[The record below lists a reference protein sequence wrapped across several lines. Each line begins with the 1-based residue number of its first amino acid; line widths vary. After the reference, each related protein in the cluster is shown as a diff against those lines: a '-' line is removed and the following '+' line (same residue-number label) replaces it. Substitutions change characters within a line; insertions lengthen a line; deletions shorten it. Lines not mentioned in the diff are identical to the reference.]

1 MEFLQQSNNN
11 NVSLLLLHVSFNIND
26 IYLLIFICIKCINCF
41 ITYTL
46 VVCMAIATFSCLD
59 CKNINVTHNSE
70 GSYGVT
76 EKILLPQNET
86 TAILE
91 TGNPE
96 ITDDRKIITPQ
107 NKTTEFQ
114 KNITSITVQQNE
126 PVIVLSTDR
135 KPKTRQ
141 VPVEVL
147 MTASSNVMDNMND
160 DQSYYQSPLMFSC
173 RMLAS
178 QETLSYHYTVDD
190 ILLFPINNQSFLDP
204 K

>member
-1 MEFLQQSNNN
+1 MMR
-11 NVSLLLLHVSFNIND
+11 SF
-26 IYLLIFICIKCINCF
+26 
-41 ITYTL
+41 
-46 VVCMAIATFSCLD
+46 VVCIAIATFSCLD
-59 CKNINVTHNSE
+59 CKNINVTHNS
-70 GSYGVT
+70 GGQYGVI

-114 KNITSITVQQNE
+114 KNITSTTVQQNE

-147 MTASSNVMDNMND
+147 VTASSNVMDNMND
-160 DQSYYQSPLMFSC
+160 DQSYYQSPLMVYPFPMMNTYYP
-173 RMLAS
+173 R
-178 QETLSYHYTVDD
+178 YFPYTYPGYQGYP
-190 ILLFPINNQSFLDP
+190 FFG
-204 K
+204 